1 MAEHESAHEH
11 GDMDSTEQDK
21 TFDGLVRWSI
31 NVALISIGIVV
42 FLAIFAT

>member
-1 MAEHESAHEH
+1 MAEHESDHEH
-11 GDMDSTEQDK
+11 GEMDITDQEK
-21 TFDGLVRWSI
+21 TFDGFIRWSI